1 MIIANRAGAAAVA
14 VAVGIGLSACGS
26 QTTGDATTAQET
38 PSASETS
45 STSSTTPA
53 PPTSPSPA
61 AAPGITIQQY
71 VDENGITSTPVAKGE
86 PGAPTIQLPIP
97 PGWEPAGPQTPEGAY
112 DALVLAG
119 PSPNKPTIVAFVDK
133 LTGPVDTAKI
143 LEYAPNETIALPG
156 FEGATEGKPSTLS
169 GFDATQ
175 IGGFYTRDGVTRML
189 AQKTTVIPT
198 DGAVFVLKVT
208 AEGTDDFAMP
218 LMDATAAIDE
228 QTTIT
233 P

>member
-26 QTTGDATTAQET
+26 QTSGDATTAEET

-45 STSSTTPA
+45 QTSSTAAA
-53 PPTSPSPA
+53 PPTSPSPG
-61 AAPGITIQQY
+61 AAPGITIEQY
-71 VDENGITSTPVAKGE
+71 VVDNGITSTPVAKGD

-97 PGWEPAGPQTPEGAY
+97 QGWEPAGAQTPEGAY
-112 DALVLAG
+112 EALALTG
-119 PSPNKPTIVAFVDK
+119 PSPNRPTIVAFVDK
-133 LTGPVDTAKI
+133 LTGPVDPAKI

-156 FEGATEGKPSTLS
+156 FEGATEGNASTLS

-175 IGGFYTRDGVTRML
+175 IGGFYTKDGVTRML